1 MGAPQTQT
9 SIITGHK
16 IPAAVLDLI
25 VEAQDYLVLTTAYL
39 KSWIHLDHA
48 LKQALGRGV
57 RVHCLIRTP
66 DGQRRDREKAEE
78 EIEQLEE
85 LGVQVHQLERLHAK
99 AYINET
105 RAIVTSFN
113 LVSDSQNSL
122 ELGVLISEPA
132 LVEQCLA
139 ALADYCPP
147 IREVRTPRAPRPTRP
162 RPQTPRAPR
171 MIETDTSFCIG
182 CASSEH
188 PYNLDKPLCRSCYR
202 KSADGSD
209 YTVLE
214 NRVCHRCGRA
224 NRSTV
229 ERPLCYS
236 CFKKLPEA
244 ERLARGGSA

>member
-1 MGAPQTQT
+1 MSAPQK

-16 IPAAVLDLI
+16 IQAAVLDLI
-25 VEAQDYLVLTTAYL
+25 GEAQDYLVLTTAYL
-39 KSWIHLDHA
+39 KSWIHLDHE

-78 EIEQLEE
+78 EIEQMQD

-99 AYINET
+99 AYISET

-122 ELGVLISEPA
+122 ELGVLLSEPT
-132 LVEQCLA
+132 LVEQCFE

-147 IREVRTPRAPRPTRP
+147 IRELKTPRAPRSTGSRFP
-162 RPQTPRAPR
+162 TPRAQR
-171 MIETDTSFCIG
+171 VIESETAFCIG
-182 CASSEH
+182 CASPSH

-202 KSADGSD
+202 KSSEGND

-214 NRVCHRCGRA
+214 DRVCHRCGQA

-229 ERPLCYS
+229 KRPLCYP
-236 CFKKLPEA
+236 CFTQLPEA
-244 ERLARGGSA
+244 ERLARGGAS